1 MIPRAMLAWAPLLQ
15 PAPGVQN
22 WWWLLVIPMAFGV
35 SMAYKAIRV
44 QDLSEWP
51 KAVVRMALQVIAAV
65 IAIAIG
71 TYVLVILL
79 LPMLPAE

>member
-1 MIPRAMLAWAPLLQ
+1 MNPLAMLAWAPLLQ

-44 QDLSEWP
+44 QHTSEWP